1 MITLWELGGRDGRRY
16 SLFSWR
22 TRMAL
27 THKALAFET
36 RPVCMSDK
44 AAIAFSNGKTVPV
57 IKDGEAAIRDSW
69 KIAEYLED
77 QYPQAPSLFG
87 GAIGR
92 GVSQAFNTWVDRA
105 VVPAMLPLI
114 VADIH
119 ERVDPRDDAFVR
131 EMFEKILRKTLEQ
144 TRAERDEA
152 LKRLGRVLEPMQAAL
167 KRQPYICGRDPAYAD
182 YILFSVFQW
191 ARVMSPQEVLGP
203 EDPLCAWRERVLD
216 LFGGFAR
223 NVPTA

>member
-1 MITLWELGGRDGRRY
+1 
-16 SLFSWR
+16 
-22 TRMAL
+22 
-27 THKALAFET
+27 
-36 RPVCMSDK
+36 MSDK
-44 AAIAFSNGKTVPV
+44 AAIAFSSGKTVPV
-57 IKDGEAAIRDSW
+57 IKDGDTVVRDSW
-69 KIAEYLED
+69 KIAEHLED
-77 QYPQAPSLFG
+77 RYPQAPALFG

-105 VVPAMLPLI
+105 VVPAMLPVI

-119 ERVDPRDDAFVR
+119 ERVDPRDDGFFR
-131 EMFEKILRKTLEQ
+131 DLMEKIVKKTLEQ
-144 TRAERDEA
+144 TRAERDDA
-152 LKRLGRVLEPMQAAL
+152 LKRLGRALEPMQAAL
-167 KRQPYICGRDPAYAD
+167 KRQPYVCGREPAYAD
-182 YILFSVFQW
+182 YVLFSVFQW

>member
-1 MITLWELGGRDGRRY
+1 VIALWELGGQDGRRY

-27 THKALAFET
+27 RHKALAFET

-44 AAIAFSNGKTVPV
+44 AAIAFSAGKTVPV
-57 IKDGEAAIRDSW
+57 IKDGETVVRDSW
-69 KIAEYLED
+69 KIAEHLED
-77 QYPQAPSLFG
+77 RYPGGPSLFG
-87 GAIGR
+87 GDIGR
-92 GVSQAFNTWVDRA
+92 GLSQTFNTWVDRTI
-105 VVPAMLPLI
+105 VPAMLPVI

-119 ERVDPRDDAFVR
+119 ERVDPRDDAFFR
-131 EMFEKILRKTLEQ
+131 DMMEKIVKKTLEQ
-144 TRAERDEA
+144 TRAEREEG
-152 LKRLGRVLEPMQAAL
+152 LKRLGRALEPMQAAL
-167 KRQPYICGRDPAYAD
+167 KRQAYVCGREPAYAD
-182 YILFSVFQW
+182 YVLFSVFQW
-191 ARVMSPQEVLGP
+191 ARIMSAQEVLGP